1 MYIYENPL
9 ITRYASK
16 EMAES
21 FSSFKRALIFR
32 KLWIALA
39 QAEKDLGLEISDEQI
54 KDLQDNLE
62 NIDFVEIQKR
72 ESEVKHDVMAHI
84 YAYGEVAKK
93 AKGIIHLGATS
104 CYVTDNA
111 DLVMYRDA
119 LLNIKEQVLYLL
131 KVMGEFAELY
141 KAQPILGY
149 THYQAA
155 QLTTVGKR
163 MTLYMQ
169 EMLSN
174 LKELDFAL
182 SNIKFLGCRGAIGT
196 EASFLEL
203 FNGSETKIDKM
214 NQKIA
219 ESFGFNELF
228 DVSGQTYPRDVD
240 VRILNALSSIAQTA
254 YRFATDL
261 RLLEHDHFIEEVFG
275 EKQVGSSAMAYK
287 RNPIYSERIC
297 SLSRY
302 LIVNSLNGALTY
314 SGQWFERTLD
324 DSANRR
330 ISLPEG
336 FLAADA
342 ILRLLIKLVPC
353 LKVNKAIIDKAVM
366 DYLPFIATENLMMI
380 AAKKGEDRQHLHE
393 IIRLYSLKASENILN
408 GKDADLFNMLFAQK
422 EFKFD
427 EKELNNLLDPLKYVG
442 RAVSQTTAFL
452 SKYRSIIIDAKPVKI
467 EINN

>member
-1 MYIYENPL
+1 MYENPL
-9 ITRYASK
+9 ISRYASK
-16 EMAES
+16 EMAEL
-21 FSSFKRALIFR
+21 FSPYTRALIFR
-32 KLWIALA
+32 KLWLALA
-39 QAEKDLGLEISDEQI
+39 TAEKDLGLAISGEQI
-54 KDLQDNLE
+54 KDLKDNLE
-62 NIDFVEIQKR
+62 NIDFAVIESR
-72 ESEVKHDVMAHI
+72 ENEVKHDVMAHI

-111 DLVMYRDA
+111 DLLIYRDA
-119 LLNIKEQVLYLL
+119 LLSTRDQVVYLL
-131 KVMGEFAELY
+131 KVMGEFASLY

-169 EMLSN
+169 EMISN
-174 LKELDFAL
+174 LNEIDFAL
-182 SNIKFLGCRGAIGT
+182 ANIKFLGCRGAIGT

-203 FNGSETKIDKM
+203 FDGDEDKIDQM

-219 ESFGFNELF
+219 EYFNFKELF

-240 VRILNALSSIAQTA
+240 VRILNALSSLAQTS
-254 YRFATDL
+254 YRFATDM
-261 RLLEHDHFIEEVFG
+261 RLLEHDHFIEEAFG

-302 LIVNSLNGALTY
+302 LMVNALNGALTY
-314 SGQWFERTLD
+314 AGQWFERTLD
-324 DSANRR
+324 DSAIRR

-336 FLAADA
+336 FLATDA
-342 ILRLLIKLVPC
+342 ILKLFIKLITS
-353 LKVNKAIIDKAVM
+353 LKVNKAIIDQAVNN
-366 DYLPFIATENLMMI
+366 YLPFIATENILM
-380 AAKKGEDRQHLHE
+380 AAVKKGGDRQQLHE
-393 IIRLYSLKASENILN
+393 VIRQCSLKANENIQN
-408 GKDADLFNMLFAQK
+408 GKDSSLINILLAQK
-422 EFKFD
+422 ELKLD
-427 EKELNNLLDPLKYVG
+427 EKDLINILDPMKYVG
-442 RAVSQTTAFL
+442 RAVTQTNNFL
-452 SKYRSIIIDAKPVKI
+452 HKYRSLYEEAKPVKI